1 MGPLLFALVLHCF
14 VQIIQKLC
22 GFSVWYLDDGNLI
35 VNRQQLLEIIEV
47 LQGPEAI
54 EKGLFLNLGKC
65 FIYSNQLPAWVSEI
79 QYLDPETGKK
89 KNVPSGSFGTVVL
102 GTPIG
107 SQEYIDKFIKEE
119 VLLPL
124 DTTLENIKLLN
135 DSHTEFFL
143 FRSCAT
149 FCKISYI
156 LRTLPPEQGNFLRK
170 EYESRMKTFLQHLTK
185 AEIPDLAWIQS
196 ELQFRLGGLGL
207 KYSISH
213 HQAAFL
219 ASLIQCN
226 FWIEKVCSSKARNKA
241 QSLIEEYKNLL
252 RNAFPTD
259 FPDDAAIK
267 SATLE
272 QSSLQHTFSSCID
285 SHTLNSLL
293 NNPAL
298 PTREKARLRAVSAV
312 GAARWL
318 SAAPNFKNFKYF
330 ESNQFSVALRY
341 WLGIPIFNSTCKCRC
356 GQIIDVFGD
365 HATTCKVGGGPIHRH
380 DLIRDAIFEC
390 CNMAGISASK
400 EITGY
405 QAGQKDRVGDV
416 VLNSFDHGREMLV
429 DVTCWSPLYLPRI
442 QHSAASSKYTVSEA
456 HSFKLKSR
464 NTNQEGRIK
473 TTKGM
478 VAFMPFACD
487 TFGGSCPEATKLLHS
502 IALEMSLK
510 HNNSKAF
517 CLSRI
522 STRVSVAIQQGNSF
536 CLINKLIDLKLYYD
550 SNLPV

>member
-1 MGPLLFALVLHCF
+1 M
-14 VQIIQKLC
+14 
-22 GFSVWYLDDGNLI
+22 
-35 VNRQQLLEIIEV
+35 
-47 LQGPEAI
+47 
-54 EKGLFLNLGKC
+54 
-65 FIYSNQLPAWVSEI
+65 
-79 QYLDPETGKK
+79 
-89 KNVPSGSFGTVVL
+89 
-102 GTPIG
+102 
-107 SQEYIDKFIKEE
+107 
-119 VLLPL
+119 
-124 DTTLENIKLLN
+124 
-135 DSHTEFFL
+135 
-143 FRSCAT
+143 
-149 FCKISYI
+149 
-156 LRTLPPEQGNFLRK
+156 
-170 EYESRMKTFLQHLTK
+170 
-185 AEIPDLAWIQS
+185 
-196 ELQFRLGGLGL
+196 
-207 KYSISH
+207 
-213 HQAAFL
+213 
-219 ASLIQCN
+219 
-226 FWIEKVCSSKARNKA
+226 
-241 QSLIEEYKNLL
+241 
-252 RNAFPTD
+252 
-259 FPDDAAIK
+259 
-267 SATLE
+267 LE
-272 QSSLQHTFSSCID
+272 QSALQHTFSSCID

-400 EITGY
+400 DITGY

-442 QHSAASSKYTVSEA
+442 QHSAASSKYTVSKA

-487 TFGGSCPEATKLLHS
+487 TFGGSSPEATKLLHS

-536 CLINKLIDLKLYYD
+536 CLVNKLIDLKLYYD